1 MKDLGEIKHCL
12 GITVERDENKLS
24 IHQKYS
30 VEQIL
35 DKFHMLN
42 CEAAA
47 TPMDTNVKLCRDD
60 GVSKSVEPKHN
71 QSLIGSLLYVATA
84 TRPDTAEA
92 VGELSKY
99 NAHPTEAHLTAAKR
113 VVRYIKGTCSAKI
126 SYHRTGDLQGYS
138 DSSWAGTWTTGC
150 PLQAMCTL

>member
-1 MKDLGEIKHCL
+1 MRSQQGTQAIIAVFVDDLIILSDSKVELTEIKTTLSTAFKMKDLGEIKHCL

-42 CEAAA
+42 CNAAA

-60 GVSKSVEPKHN
+60 GVSKPVEPKRS
-71 QSLIGSLLYVATA
+71 QSLIESLLYVATA
-84 TRPDTAEA
+84 TRPDIAVA

-99 NAHPTEAHLTAAKR
+99 NAHPNEAR
-113 VVRYIKGTCSAKI
+113 
-126 SYHRTGDLQGYS
+126 
-138 DSSWAGTWTTGC
+138 
-150 PLQAMCTL
+150 